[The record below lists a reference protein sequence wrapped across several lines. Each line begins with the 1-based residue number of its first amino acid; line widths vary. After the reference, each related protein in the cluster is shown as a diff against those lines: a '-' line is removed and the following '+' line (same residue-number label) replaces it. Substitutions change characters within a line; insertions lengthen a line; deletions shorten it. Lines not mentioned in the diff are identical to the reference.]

1 MAMANAVKNAVKVL
15 VEEAH
20 REFSEL
26 TDEDWKE
33 TTIVVE
39 FLPGLVLGK
48 FSIRKSHQEKGK

>member
-1 MAMANAVKNAVKVL
+1 MANAVKNAVKVL
-15 VEEAH
+15 AQEAR

-26 TDEDWKE
+26 SDEDWKE

-39 FLPGLVLGK
+39 LLPGLVLGK